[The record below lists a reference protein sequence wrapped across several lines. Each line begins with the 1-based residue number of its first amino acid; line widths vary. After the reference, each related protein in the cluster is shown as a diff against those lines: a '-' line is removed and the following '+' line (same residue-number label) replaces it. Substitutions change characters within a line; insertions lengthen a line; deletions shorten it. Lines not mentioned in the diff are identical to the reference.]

1 MKYSFMSF
9 STPKL
14 TLQQMLELAGQL
26 GYAGIEARIDA
37 GHAHGIELDADA
49 AARKEAARRSADAGI
64 ALCCIATSC
73 KYADPASNP
82 QMVEDTLRCIDLAAD
97 VGAPCIR
104 VFGGALAEGLSRQD
118 ATDLLARSLRSVAD
132 HAAQRGVAVC
142 IETHDDWC
150 APSHLAEAVR
160 RADHP
165 AVRVNWDI
173 MHPVRT
179 AGWTIDESYRALKPW
194 VRHLHVHDGTR
205 EHDKMAFKPIGEGVV
220 DHKRALALL
229 KADGYDGFISG
240 EWIGWEPHEV
250 HLPRELATLRRY
262 ESQL

>member
-14 TLQQMLELAGQL
+14 TLAEMLGLAKQL
-26 GYAGIEARIDA
+26 GYDGIEPRIDS
-37 GHAHGIELDADA
+37 GHAHGIELDAGP
-49 AARKEAARRSADAGI
+49 AARKDAARRSADAGI
-64 ALCCIATSC
+64 ALCCVATSC
-73 KYADPASNP
+73 KYADPATRDE
-82 QMVEDTLRCIDLAAD
+82 MVQATLRCIDLAAD
-97 VGAPCIR
+97 VGAPRIR
-104 VFGGALAEGLSRQD
+104 VFGGAIPESVSRAD
-118 ATDLLARSLRSVAD
+118 ATAGIAEALKSVAG
-132 HAAQRGVAVC
+132 HAADRGVAVC

-150 APSHLAEAVR
+150 DPSQLAEVVR

-165 AVRVNWDI
+165 VVAVNWDI
-173 MHPVRT
+173 MHPVRA
-179 AGWTIDESYRALKPW
+179 AGWTIDDAYRELRPW

-205 EHDKMAFKPIGEGVV
+205 EQDKIVLKPIGDGIV
-220 DHKRALALL
+220 DHKRALELL

-262 ESQL
+262 ESQV